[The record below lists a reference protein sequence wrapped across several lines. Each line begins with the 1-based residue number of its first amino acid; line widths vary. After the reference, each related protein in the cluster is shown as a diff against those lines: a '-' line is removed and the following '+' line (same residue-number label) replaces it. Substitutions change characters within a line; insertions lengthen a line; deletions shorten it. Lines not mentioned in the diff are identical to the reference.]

1 MAKFIENVEDLVAA
15 YGPVSERSLTKVVRH
30 FTPCYRKWIE
40 ASRFCV
46 VSTIGPEGSDGSP
59 RGDAGPVVQIADDK
73 TLLLPDWRGN
83 NRLDTLINIVRDD
96 RVSLMFM
103 VPGSNSVV
111 RVNGRAKLST
121 DAAFTERFEQKG
133 IHPTSVIVFTLDE
146 AYFQCAKA
154 LMRSGLWS
162 RGDDSEGLPTAGDFL
177 KEVEATFDG
186 KTYDESYPEY
196 AKSRMW

>member
-1 MAKFIENVEDLVAA
+1 MADYISTVEELTQA
-15 YGPVSERSLTKVVRH
+15 YGPVSERSLTKVARH

-59 RGDAGPVVQIADDK
+59 RGDDGPVVQIADDT

-83 NRLDTLINIVRDD
+83 NRLDTLKNIVRDD

-111 RVNGRAKLST
+111 RANGRARVSA
-121 DAAFTERFEQKG
+121 DPAFVERFEQKG
-133 IHPTSVIVFTLDE
+133 IRPATVIVFKLDE

-154 LMRSGLWS
+154 LMRSGLWN
-162 RGDDSEGLPTAGDFL
+162 RGDDSDGLPTAGDFL
-177 KEVEATFDG
+177 KEVQADFDG
-186 KTYDESYPEY
+186 KTYDETYPEY